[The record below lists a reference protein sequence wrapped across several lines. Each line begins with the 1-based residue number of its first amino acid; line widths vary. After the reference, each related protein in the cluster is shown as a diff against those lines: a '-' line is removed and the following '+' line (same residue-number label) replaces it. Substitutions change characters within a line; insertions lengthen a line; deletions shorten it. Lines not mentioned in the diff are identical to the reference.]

1 MAERSSKNAAA
12 SSREA
17 ARQSVAAALERVL
30 TAEGVDLEDL
40 QIASAGR
47 RSQVRVIVDADSGMD
62 LDGIARISQV
72 ISAALDDPSV
82 AGTALDQAT
91 SAGPYTLEVSSP
103 GVDRPLTLPRHWRR
117 NIARL
122 VTIRTHS
129 GDEVRGRIVEVGD
142 GHATIEVEAT
152 GKAARNQGDRTQVL
166 FDDVQRA
173 TIEVEFRRPAGTD
186 SDDVDQ
192 SVDGNDEGR

>member
-1 MAERSSKNAAA
+1 MAERTAKNAAA

-17 ARQSVAAALERVL
+17 ARQMVAAALEPVL

-72 ISAALDDPSV
+72 ISAALDDPGV

-129 GDEVRGRIVEVGD
+129 GEELRGRIVEVGD

-152 GKAARNQGDRTQVL
+152 GKAAGNHGDRTQVL

-186 SDDVDQ
+186 GNDVDQ
-192 SVDGNDEGR
+192 IVDGNDEGR

>member
-122 VTIRTHS
+122 VTIRTQS

-142 GHATIEVEAT
+142 EHATIEVEAT
-152 GKAARNQGDRTQVL
+152 GKAARNHGDRTQVL

-186 SDDVDQ
+186 SNDVDQ